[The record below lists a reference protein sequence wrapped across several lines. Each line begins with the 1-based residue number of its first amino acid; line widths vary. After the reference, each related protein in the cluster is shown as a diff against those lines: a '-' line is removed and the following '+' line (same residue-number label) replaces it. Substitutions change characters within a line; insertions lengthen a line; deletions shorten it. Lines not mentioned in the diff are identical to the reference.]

1 MAGRPPLR
9 IGQHGKITRTH
20 LGEGVWLARCK
31 FRDSDGVVRRVERR
45 GPAGTPDKY
54 GKLAEDVLIE
64 ALTDRRPPSNDEISL
79 DTKISTL
86 VDRHIARLTEDGR
99 SPATIST
106 YQFAAEKLAKIA
118 GSVRVGEATPDRI
131 DAAIRSMRTAH
142 GPTMARQSKTI
153 MKGAFQLAVMAKV
166 LGANPVRDVDSI
178 KSKHQ
183 PKGAAALTG
192 DQLRDLLSKLR
203 VDDYCLRN
211 DLVDPIT
218 MLIATGLR
226 RSELLALRWADY
238 NETTSTVTITGKV
251 VRAKGLGLQRIEAT
265 KSAAGK
271 RTLPLPQFA
280 AAALSDRRSREFLGD
295 QIMIFPST
303 AGTWRDPNNFGKQW
317 RKVRDDLG
325 VPGVTT
331 HSFRKTM
338 GDLIDEEG
346 LSARVGAD
354 HLGHSKVSMTQDRYL
369 SRGRL
374 HPEVAA
380 LLDRV
385 IKDE

>member
-9 IGQHGKITRTH
+9 IGQHGKITRTY
-20 LGEGVWLARCK
+20 LGDGVWLARCK

-45 GPAGTPDKY
+45 GPDGEPDKY
-54 GKLAEDVLIE
+54 GKLAEDALVE

-79 DTKISTL
+79 DTKLSFL
-86 VDRHIARLTEDGR
+86 VDRHIARLVEDGR

-106 YQFAAEKLAKIA
+106 YQFAAGKLAKIA

-153 MKGAFQLAVMAKV
+153 MKGALQLAVMAKV
-166 LGANPVRDVDSI
+166 LGANPVREVEQI
-178 KSKHQ
+178 KSKDQ
-183 PKGAAALTG
+183 PHGATPLTA
-192 DQLRDLLSKLR
+192 DQLRGLLGKLQ
-203 VDDYCLRN
+203 VDEYCIGN

-226 RSELLALRWADY
+226 RSELLALRWCDY
-238 NETTSTVTITGKV
+238 SEEASTITVSGKV
-251 VRAKGLGLQRIEAT
+251 VRATGKGLQRIEST

-271 RTLPLPQFA
+271 RTLSLPKFA
-280 AAALSDRRSREFLGD
+280 VTALRARRGREFLGE
-295 QIMIFPST
+295 QKMIFPST

-338 GDLIDEEG
+338 ADLIDDEG

-354 HLGHSKVSMTQDRYL
+354 HLGHSKVSMTQDRYM

-380 LLDRV
+380 LLDRT